1 MSTPKGTSPIIN
13 RTVTSVI
20 AEHLRDRILGGE
32 FRGGES
38 LLQDAL
44 AADYNVSRI
53 PLREALRQLEAEGLL
68 TSMPHRGVTV
78 SISTEEESRDNFL
91 IRALLECDLL
101 RCSIPN
107 LEEKYIDEAEEL
119 MTNYRDRLDPNA
131 MASSCGALNWQFH
144 SLLYEGVNR
153 PKSISILHSLHHGI
167 DSFAHNEQVVKQGLD
182 QVIEEHFGLIKLC
195 RERNVEG
202 AVSLLRH
209 HITSRLKWAKGDPD
223 LQKQDVTAK
232 TNNTQ

>member
-1 MSTPKGTSPIIN
+1 MSTLKGSSPIIN

-20 AEHLRDRILGGE
+20 AEHLRERILGGE

-78 SISTEEESRDNFL
+78 SMASAEESRDNFL
-91 IRALLECDLL
+91 IRALLECDLI
-101 RCSIPN
+101 RCSIPT
-107 LEEKYIDEAEEL
+107 LEEKCIDEAEEL
-119 MTNYRDRLDPNA
+119 MMNYRERLDPNA

-144 SLLYEGVNR
+144 SLLYSGVNR
-153 PKSISILHSLHHGI
+153 PKSISILHGLHRGI
-167 DSFAHNEQVVKQGLD
+167 DSFSHNDHVVKNDLD

-195 RERNVEG
+195 RARDVEG
-202 AVSLLRH
+202 AVALLRH

-223 LQKQDVTAK
+223 LQGQTINEPAA
-232 TNNTQ
+232 QPQ